1 MLLASK
7 PLAVTNL
14 LPPIV
19 KPSLLIVVTPV
30 VTLVKPVNSLAS
42 LTFNLPFSDTTP
54 MLLSDNLALSEVP
67 PTTSNVSPRSL

>member
-19 KPSLLIVVTPV
+19 KPSLLIVVAPV

-42 LTFNLPFSDTTP
+42 LTFNTPLLLTTP
-54 MLLSDNLALSEVP
+54 MLFSE
-67 PTTSNVSPRSL
+67 SLDASA